1 VNPRLKRAWHVPDA
15 GDQDENPAWKPKL
28 KDWQPAIEDYLCGWD
43 LSDADIDTV
52 LLRCQ
57 VDPVFRGEY
66 LRLEASVGGAGW
78 HRLMAECRP
87 PSVGWGGQQENNGLT
102 THDVS

>member
-1 VNPRLKRAWHVPDA
+1 VNRRLKRAWHEPDA

-57 VDPVFRGEY
+57 VDPVLRGEY
-66 LRLEASVGGAGW
+66 LRLEASLG
-78 HRLMAECRP
+78 
-87 PSVGWGGQQENNGLT
+87 GWGWVRSSEPCWPGP
-102 THDVS
+102 S

>member
-1 VNPRLKRAWHVPDA
+1 VNRRLKRAWHVPDA

-52 LLRCQ
+52 CSCGARSIRFCGANTCGWRLR
-57 VDPVFRGEY
+57 
-66 LRLEASVGGAGW
+66 SV
-78 HRLMAECRP
+78 
-87 PSVGWGGQQENNGLT
+87 VGVG
-102 THDVS
+102 

>member
-1 VNPRLKRAWHVPDA
+1 VNPRLKRAWHEPDA

-28 KDWQPAIEDYLCGWD
+28 KDYLCGWD

-57 VDPVFRGEY
+57 VDPVLRGEY
-66 LRLEASVGGAGW
+66 RLEASVGGAGW

-87 PSVGWGGQQENNGLT
+87 CSSVGWGG
-102 THDVS
+102 